1 MNSDTARSS
10 YRAGYQPSWED
21 LRLFLAVAESGSFS
35 AAARLL
41 GLGQPTLSRRIAE
54 FESDLGAN
62 LFIRLS
68 QGCQLTE
75 VGQTLLPAAKQM
87 ACWAQEAKLALTP
100 APHQVKG
107 KVRVTAPPG
116 IAFTIVPTIA
126 KQVRAHFPDIQL
138 EVISSVDTLD
148 LARGE
153 ADISLRTQLPSST
166 ELLCLASLR
175 SEMAAY
181 AHPDYIHSLVANPSL
196 AAVDWICWAPP
207 FDHLQV
213 NQVLKAQIDN
223 FTPCFS
229 SDDFNVQLAA
239 CAAGVGAMVLP
250 HAICDHPLLQQ
261 LQPLPVD
268 ISQYGLGELYLI
280 VHRRQAHLPK
290 IKQVANAVAD
300 HFAAVTAQ
308 LPT

>member
-1 MNSDTARSS
+1 MNSKADAS
-10 YRAGYQPSWED
+10 YQPSWED

-62 LFIRLS
+62 LFVRLP

-75 VGQTLLPAAKQM
+75 TGRALLPAAKQM
-87 ACWAQEAKLALTP
+87 ACWAQQAQVALTP

-116 IAFTIVPTIA
+116 IAFTLVPRVA
-126 KQVRAHFPDIQL
+126 KQVRGQFPEIQL

-153 ADISLRTQLPSST
+153 ADISLRTQLPKSS

-181 AHPDYIHSLVANPSL
+181 AHPDYIDNLVAAADL
-196 AAVDWICWAPP
+196 ADIDWICWAPP

-213 NQVLKAQIDN
+213 NQVLQGQIDN

-250 HAICDHPLLQQ
+250 KAICDHPLLQP
-261 LQPLPVD
+261 LQPLPLD
-268 ISQYGLGELYLI
+268 ISQYGFGELYLI

-290 IKQVANAVAD
+290 IKQVANAFAD

-308 LPT
+308 LPI

>member
-1 MNSDTARSS
+1 M
-10 YRAGYQPSWED
+10 D
-21 LRLFLAVAESGSFS
+21 LSGQQTGPNWQDLKLFLAVAESGSFS

-54 FESDLGAN
+54 FESDLGTS
-62 LFIRLS
+62 LFVRLP

-75 VGQTLLPAAKQM
+75 TGRALLPAAQQM
-87 ACWAQEAKLALTP
+87 ACWAQQAKLALTP
-100 APHQVKG
+100 TPHQVKG

-116 IAFTIVPTIA
+116 IAFTIVPTVA
-126 KQVRAHFPDIQL
+126 KQVRERFPDIQL

-153 ADISLRTQLPSST
+153 ADISLRTQLPSSN

-181 AHPDYIHSLVANPSL
+181 AHPEYIKTLVARPEL
-196 AAVDWICWAPP
+196 ADIDWICWAPP
-207 FDHLQV
+207 FEQLQV
-213 NQVLKAQIDN
+213 NQVLQSQIDH

-250 HAICDHPLLQQ
+250 LAICDHPLLQA
-261 LQPLPVD
+261 LRPLPLD
-268 ISQYGLGELYLI
+268 ISQYGIGELYLV

-308 LPT
+308 L

>member
-1 MNSDTARSS
+1 MNIKTARSNYES
-10 YRAGYQPSWED
+10 GYQPSWED
-21 LRLFLAVAESGSFS
+21 LRLFLAVAETGSFS

-54 FESDLGAN
+54 FESDLGN
-62 LFIRLS
+62 SLFVRLP
-68 QGCQLTE
+68 QGCKLTE
-75 VGQTLLPAAKQM
+75 TGRALLPAAQQM
-87 ACWAQEAKLALTP
+87 ACWAQEAKLVIAPT
-100 APHQVKG
+100 PHQVRG

-116 IAFTIVPTIA
+116 IAFTIVPLVA
-126 KQVRAHFPDIQL
+126 KQVGDHFPDIQF

-153 ADISLRTQLPSST
+153 ADISLRTQRPSSS

-181 AHPDYIHSLVANPSL
+181 AHPDYIDSLSANLNL
-196 AAVDWICWAPP
+196 ADIDWICWAPP
-207 FDHLQV
+207 FEHLQV

-223 FTPCFS
+223 FTPCFT

-250 HAICDHPLLQQ
+250 RAICDHPLLQG
-261 LQPLPVD
+261 LRPLPLD
-268 ISQYGLGELYLI
+268 ISQHGFGELYLI

-290 IKQVANAVAD
+290 IKHVANAVAD
-300 HFAAVTAQ
+300 HFTAVTAR
-308 LPT
+308 LLS